1 MIKIIREEIYKKY
14 DSIYDNII
22 IHLENDP
29 EKITIVL
36 ELQNGKMIKDSYK
49 QIIFKEEISDIIDK
63 KSLLKKLE
71 NINKEIRNKDNI
83 FDDNY

>member
-22 IHLENDP
+22 IHLENDF
-29 EKITIVL
+29 EKIVIGL

-49 QIIFKEEISDIIDK
+49 RIIFKEEISDIIDK